1 MKPIEIQELIDYI
14 AKSGLDE
21 VNIETEHF
29 KISVKRNVASKI
41 SETQFVPVIQNPV
54 NVPILAPSNQIFANQ
69 LPVNQ
74 IVTNPPTNPPISESA
89 NYVTL
94 KSPMIG
100 TFYRASSPD
109 MPSFVEVGSEVKKG
123 QILCVIEAM
132 KLFNEIEAEYSGK
145 IVKILNENATPVEY
159 DQALFIIDPS

>member
-1 MKPIEIQELIDYI
+1 MKPKEIQELIDYI

-21 VNIETEHF
+21 VNIETEQF
-29 KISVKRNVASKI
+29 KISVKRSATSKTP
-41 SETQFVPVIQNPV
+41 ETQFVPVIQTPI
-54 NVPILAPSNQIFANQ
+54 NVPIVQPSNQIVTNQ

-109 MPSFVEVGSEVKKG
+109 TPAFVEVGSEVRKG

-159 DQALFIIDPS
+159 DQALFVIDPS